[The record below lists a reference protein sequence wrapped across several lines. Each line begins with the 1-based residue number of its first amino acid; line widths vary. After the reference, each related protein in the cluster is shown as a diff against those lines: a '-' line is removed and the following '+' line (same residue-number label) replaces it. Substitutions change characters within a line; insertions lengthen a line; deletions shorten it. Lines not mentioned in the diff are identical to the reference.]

1 MKLIK
6 VREAAERLGIS
17 RQTIENWG
25 KSGVLNIHK
34 ISKNSHY
41 VDAETIDALAN
52 TMQDVENTR
61 KLLKQEQEKLEEDY
75 RKERQLRRD
84 VERELFVGGKLCSAV
99 CCKEFYLSIPM
110 MLCEIGLIRDAE
122 CVIMCKIIGGQGVS
136 SIAEEY
142 GLSRSR
148 ILQIFTKG
156 CRKARE
162 LSGIK
167 EQFYELQELR
177 QENNRMKEEIKMM
190 ADELELQRV
199 AEQEF
204 KETEELD
211 KILELY
217 NTSIEEYS
225 LRLSIR
231 SINCLKAA
239 GIQTIGD
246 LIKYRKTE
254 LLSLRNFGKNSLKE
268 LDELLDNLGLS
279 FGTDVNKV
287 YRARIVQR
295 LQSEKN
301 I

>member
-1 MKLIK
+1 MKLIQVSK
-6 VREAAERLGIS
+6 AAEKLGVT

-25 KSGVLNIHK
+25 KSGILNICK
-34 ISKNSHY
+34 ISKNSHW
-41 VDAETIDALAN
+41 VDAEALEALAD
-52 TMQDVENTR
+52 TIQDIGNAR
-61 KLLKQEQEKLEEDY
+61 RLLEQEQKQLEEDY
-75 RKERQLRRD
+75 RKERQLRME
-84 VERELFVGGKLCSAV
+84 VERELFVGGKLGSAV
-99 CCKEFYLSIPM
+99 CCKEFYLSIPV
-110 MLCEIGLIRDAE
+110 MLSEIGQISDRE
-122 CVIMCKIIGGQGVS
+122 CVIMRAVIDGQGIG
-136 SIAEEY
+136 SIAEKF
-142 GLSRSR
+142 GLSRVR
-148 ILQIFTKG
+148 VFQIFYKG

-162 LSGIK
+162 LSNIK
-167 EQFYELQELR
+167 EQLDELR
-177 QENNRMKEEIKMM
+177 ELKKEISQMKAEMKIM

-254 LLSLRNFGKNSLKE
+254 LLTLRNFGKNSLKE

>member
-25 KSGVLNIHK
+25 KSGVLDIHK